1 VRGLGRG
8 AAPRTRRGVGAGVK
22 TMGARMAMAAAVA
35 VALAGCDTPTILV
48 SVVNGCDGS
57 AQVLVSDA
65 AHHDDHLTTN
75 FRMLK
80 PDENAV
86 FVVPV
91 GPEGDISLMT
101 WNAVDSKQVTRIVS
115 LLREAVD
122 GTSADG
128 KALRVVTL
136 SGSDCPAAN

>member
-1 VRGLGRG
+1 M
-8 AAPRTRRGVGAGVK
+8 GAGVK
-22 TMGARMAMAAAVA
+22 VICARAAVLAAVA
-35 VALAGCDTPTILV
+35 LALAGCDKPTILV
-48 SVVNGCDGS
+48 SVVNGCEGS

-65 AHHDDHLTTN
+65 AHHDDHLATH
-75 FRMLK
+75 FRTVK
-80 PDENAV
+80 PEDSAV

-101 WNAVDSKQVTRIVS
+101 WDEGDTKQITRIVS

-122 GTSADG
+122 GTAEDG

-136 SGSDCPAAN
+136 TGSDCPAAP

>member
-1 VRGLGRG
+1 MR
-8 AAPRTRRGVGAGVK
+8 RRGVGAGVK
-22 TMGARMAMAAAVA
+22 VTGVRVAVVAAVA
-35 VALAGCDTPTILV
+35 VALVGCDKPTILV
-48 SVVNGCDGS
+48 SVVNGCGES

-65 AHHDDHLTTN
+65 THHDDHEEKS
-75 FRMLK
+75 FRTLE
-80 PDENAV
+80 PSASAV

-101 WNAVDSKQVTRIVS
+101 WDAGDSKQVTRIVS

-122 GTSADG
+122 GTSEDG

-136 SGSDCPAAN
+136 SGSDCPAAS